1 MKRLLILL
9 AVAALVLGS
18 GLQAGAAIKFG
29 ATGHVDSAIMFNNNT
44 DDFNSET
51 KDDNTQHVTAATR
64 LRATV
69 SAEGSEYA
77 KAHYQFQVGNYE
89 WGRDG
94 GGGLSTDGQDFK
106 TRLLWANVHVPN
118 TPVAVSAGLLYLALP
133 SAVAGNPVFGD
144 RVGGVILGAQ
154 LADPANLSLFWA
166 RPRFSEEFPSGSGI
180 SAINNHNTIDMFGG
194 ILALNLDQVE
204 VSPYLVYGRA
214 GANSDPDAD
223 FTWTGGDE
231 AKIFVGGAAVTYNPI
246 EPLTLML
253 DAIYGSAKNSAKDKS
268 GETSGFM
275 AALGADYSLPF
286 GTPGLRAWYASG
298 MDKDGNGVLPVIGAD
313 DGVTFT
319 RLGSYGTASLAMEGI
334 VSTSMVGTMGVAAQ
348 IQDVSFVDK
357 LTHMARIAYYK
368 GLNDKEFTGSALYG
382 DTYMGIHE
390 GASFIEL
397 NLDTTYNIVDNISSV
412 LEIGYIVPS
421 FSNDAKPLNGDKADP
436 AFNTNLYLRFVF

>member
-9 AVAALVLGS
+9 AAAALVLGS
-18 GLQAGAAIKFG
+18 GFQAGAAIKFG
-29 ATGHVDSAIMFNNNT
+29 ATGHVDTAIMFNNNT

-51 KDDNTQHVTAATR
+51 RDEDTQHITGATR

-69 SAEGSEYA
+69 SAEANEYA

-89 WGRDG
+89 WGNN

-106 TRLLWANVHVPN
+106 TRLLWADLQVPN
-118 TPVAVSAGLLYLALP
+118 TPVSVSAGLLYLALP

-144 RVGGVILGAQ
+144 RVGGVILSAQ

-166 RPRFSEEFPSGSGI
+166 RPRLNNDEYPAGSGNKV
-180 SAINNHNTIDMFGG
+180 INNHNTIDMFGG

-204 VSPYLVYGRA
+204 VNPYLVYGKA
-214 GANSDPDAD
+214 GANSDVPFAWAGD
-223 FTWTGGDE
+223 DE

-253 DAIYGSAKNSAKDKS
+253 DAVYGSAKNSAKDKN

-275 AALGADYSLPF
+275 AALGADYALPF
-286 GTPGLRAWYASG
+286 GTPGLRVWYASG

-348 IQDVSFVDK
+348 VQDVSFVDK

-421 FSNDAKPLNGDKADP
+421 FNSDAKPLNGDKADP